1 MDLIVWHEPQR
12 ITHAEA
18 AAKTQAKTRYEAHP
32 SVAAFAAETGT
43 SIVGGDRISFVQLS
57 IKDSAVPSI
66 RYLAAKHRL
75 VCYEPERQA
84 VLNPPLLRRADA
96 YELTFCLG
104 HSIDD
109 PSPQHLAAAVH
120 GLTESNWFI
129 VLNDGDEHF
138 VQVARS
144 TGTHLMEYKDEGLF
158 QTEVADAA
166 AVIEALCEHA
176 AGKPWRDRFQWRPVA
191 G

>member
-1 MDLIVWHEPQR
+1 MELIVWHEPER

-18 AAKTQAKTRYEAHP
+18 MEKAAAGNRFEAHP
-32 SVAAFAAETGT
+32 GVAAFAAETEG
-43 SIVGGDRISFVQLS
+43 SIVGGDSTSHVVLS
-57 IKDSAVPSI
+57 VKDSAVPSM

-75 VCYEPERQA
+75 VCYEPERRA
-84 VLNPPLLRRADA
+84 VLNPPLLRRAEA
-96 YELTFCLG
+96 FELTFCVG

-109 PSPQHLAAAVH
+109 PSPQHLASAVRE
-120 GLTESNWFI
+120 LTDQNWFI

-144 TGTHLMEYKDEGLF
+144 NGTHLMEYKDDGLF
-158 QTEVADAA
+158 QTEVADADV
-166 AVIEALCEHA
+166 VIEALCEHA
-176 AGKPWRDRFQWRPVA
+176 AGAPWRDRFSWRPIS

>member
-1 MDLIVWHEPQR
+1 MDLIVWHEPER

-18 AAKTQAKTRYEAHP
+18 AAKTRYEAHP
-32 SVAAFAAETGT
+32 SVAEFAAEAGDCV
-43 SIVGGDRISFVQLS
+43 VGGDRSSHVILS

-75 VCYEPERQA
+75 VCYEPRRRA
-84 VLNPPLLRRADA
+84 VLNPPLLRRAGA
-96 YELTFCLG
+96 YELAFCAG

-109 PSPQHLAAAVH
+109 PAPQHLADAIH
-120 GLTESNWFI
+120 NLTDQNWFI

-144 TGTHLMEYKDEGLF
+144 NGTHLMEYKDEGLF

-176 AGKPWRDRFQWRPVA
+176 AGAPWRDRFQWRRIA

>member
-1 MDLIVWHEPQR
+1 VDLIVWHEPER

-18 AAKTQAKTRYEAHP
+18 AAKTQYQAHP
-32 SVAAFAAETGT
+32 GVAAFAAEADG
-43 SIVGGDRISFVQLS
+43 SIVGGDRTSHVVLS
-57 IKDSAVPSI
+57 IKDGAVPSI

-75 VCYEPERQA
+75 VCYEPSRRA
-84 VLNPPLLRRADA
+84 VLNPPLLRRAGA
-96 YELTFCLG
+96 FELTFCVG

-109 PSPQHLAAAVH
+109 PSPQHLAAAVR
-120 GLTESNWFI
+120 GLTEQNWFI

-144 TGTHLMEYKDEGLF
+144 NGGHLMEYKDEGLF
-158 QTEVADAA
+158 QTEVPDADV
-166 AVIEALCEHA
+166 VIEALCEHA
-176 AGKPWRDRFQWRPVA
+176 AGAPWRDRFEWRPVA

>member
-1 MDLIVWHEPQR
+1 MIVWHEPER

-18 AAKTQAKTRYEAHP
+18 AAKTLHEPHP
-32 SVAAFAAETGT
+32 SVAEFAREVEAA
-43 SIVGGDRISFVQLS
+43 IVGGDRASHVVLS

-75 VCYEPERQA
+75 VCYETERRA
-84 VLNPPLLRRADA
+84 VLNPPLLRRSGA
-96 YELTFCLG
+96 YELAFCVG

-109 PSPQHLAAAVH
+109 PSPEHLAAAVH
-120 GLTESNWFI
+120 GLTEENWFI

-144 TGTHLMEYKDEGLF
+144 NGTHLMEYKDDGLF
-158 QTEVADAA
+158 QTEVADADI
-166 AVIEALCEHA
+166 VIAALCDHA
-176 AGKPWRDRFQWRPVA
+176 AGAPWRDRFQWRPIT

>member
-1 MDLIVWHEPQR
+1 VELIVWHEPKR

-18 AAKTQAKTRYEAHP
+18 AAKTSYEAHP
-32 SVAAFAAETGT
+32 SVAAFAGETEG
-43 SIVGGDRISFVQLS
+43 SIVGGDRTSYVVLS
-57 IKDSAVPSI
+57 IKDSAVPAI

-75 VCYEPERQA
+75 VCYEPGRQA
-84 VLNPPLLRRADA
+84 VLNPPLLRRSDA
-96 YELTFCLG
+96 YELGFCVG

-109 PSPQHLAAAVH
+109 PSPEHLAAAVH
-120 GLTESNWFI
+120 ALTEQNWFL

-144 TGTHLMEYKDEGLF
+144 HGTHLMEYKEEGLF
-158 QTEVADAA
+158 QTEVAEAA
-166 AVIEALCEHA
+166 AVIEALCDHA
-176 AGKPWRDRFQWRPVA
+176 AGAPWRDRFQWRSIS

>member
-1 MDLIVWHEPQR
+1 MWHEPER

-18 AAKTQAKTRYEAHP
+18 AAKTQYQAHP
-32 SVAAFAAETGT
+32 GGRRVRR
-43 SIVGGDRISFVQLS
+43 GDRRLDRGGRWTSHVVLS
-57 IKDSAVPSI
+57 VKDSAVPSI

-75 VCYEPERQA
+75 VCYEPERRA
-84 VLNPPLLRRADA
+84 VLNPPLLRRAGA
-96 YELTFCLG
+96 FELAFCIG

-109 PSPQHLAAAVH
+109 PSPQHLAEAVRD
-120 GLTESNWFI
+120 LTDQNWFI

-144 TGTHLMEYKDEGLF
+144 NGTHLMEYKDEGLF
-158 QTEVADAA
+158 QTEVADASV
-166 AVIEALCEHA
+166 VIEALCEHA
-176 AGKPWRDRFQWRPVA
+176 AGAPWRDRFEWRLIS

>member
-1 MDLIVWHEPQR
+1 MEMIVWHEPER

-18 AAKTQAKTRYEAHP
+18 AARNQYRAHP
-32 SVAAFAAETGT
+32 SVAEFAKEIEDA
-43 SIVGGDRISFVQLS
+43 IVGGDRASHVVLS

-75 VCYEPERQA
+75 VCYEPGRRA
-84 VLNPPLLRRADA
+84 VLNPPLLRRAGA
-96 YELTFCLG
+96 YELAFCVG

-109 PSPQHLAAAVH
+109 PAPEHLAAAVR
-120 GLTESNWFI
+120 GLTDENWFI

-144 TGTHLMEYKDEGLF
+144 NGTHLMEFKDEGLF

-166 AVIEALCEHA
+166 VVIEALCEHA
-176 AGKPWRDRFQWRPVA
+176 AGAPWRDRFEWRPIA

>member
-1 MDLIVWHEPQR
+1 VELIVWHEPER
-12 ITHAEA
+12 ISHDEA
-18 AAKTQAKTRYEAHP
+18 AAKTLYQAHP
-32 SVAAFAAETGT
+32 AVEAFAAEVEGSVT
-43 SIVGGDRISFVQLS
+43 GGDRTSHVVLS

-75 VCYEPERQA
+75 VCYEPRRQA
-84 VLNPPLLRRADA
+84 VLNPPLLRRAEA
-96 YELTFCLG
+96 FELTFCVG

-109 PSPQHLAAAVH
+109 PSPRHLAAAVRD
-120 GLTESNWFI
+120 LTEQNWFI

-144 TGTHLMEYKDEGLF
+144 NGTHLMEYKDEGLF

-176 AGKPWRDRFQWRPVA
+176 ARAPWRDRFQWRQIA